1 MKNLTKK
8 LITIAL
14 ISAPIL
20 GFAQFNQVNQ
30 VNTPNVGVQ
39 GLNDINQIIVGLV
52 NWVTGLFFVT
62 AILFLFYAAYLY
74 LGAAGDPEKLTQAK
88 NQLIYSVVAITV
100 ALLAGSVRF
109 IVENILR

>member
-8 LITIAL
+8 IAILTSIAL
-14 ISAPIL
+14 PVL
-20 GFAQFNQVNQ
+20 VLAQV
-30 VNTPNVGVQ
+30 VPSPNVPVTGVRS
-39 GLNDINQIIVGLV
+39 LDDLSRIFVTLV

-88 NQLIYSVVAITV
+88 NQLIYSVVAIAV